1 MNSSLNYVAAVFILL
16 FMLGC
21 TSGELRQL
29 NDVLSEQ
36 NGYSVSYPDQSSTDY
51 VGDIKWVSGVRNGE
65 GFQYFDN
72 TGDNYCR
79 VKVTFEDESYRIFNL
94 EPYES
99 TSQLYMSVYN
109 QAEGIDTICNTTSAV
124 FRASFDD

>member
-1 MNSSLNYVAAVFILL
+1 
-16 FMLGC
+16 MLGC

-36 NGYSVSYPDQSSTDY
+36 NGNSVSYPNQSSTDY

-79 VKVTFEDESYRIFNL
+79 VKVTFENGNYRIYNL
-94 EPYES
+94 EPYE
-99 TSQLYMSVYN
+99 TTRHLEMSIYN
-109 QAEGIDTICNTTSAV
+109 QAEGIETICNTTSAV
-124 FRASFDD
+124 FKASFDD